1 MDNEKELDV
10 MWILT
15 AIIVAVLCVCSWAL
29 PDFIPFA
36 DEILLTLGT
45 VLSTVKAVTP
55 KKKKK
60 KKNNDDD
67 DIIEVDDN

>member
-15 AIIVAVLCVCSWAL
+15 AIIVAILCVCSWAL

-55 KKKKK
+55 KQKKS
-60 KKNNDDD
+60 KKND
-67 DIIEVDDN
+67 DIIDVDDN